1 MGFPLSCAV
10 RERERKI
17 PQNDCEMCMVS
28 AGLRRARGL
37 DTRKIPQNECEMC
50 MVSAGL
56 RRARGLDTKTYF
68 CVFKLKITFSY

>member
-37 DTRKIPQNECEMC
+37 DT
-50 MVSAGL
+50 
-56 RRARGLDTKTYF
+56 KTYF